1 MQAGYTLK
9 LHKGERGDNVWR
21 YVVKR
26 VLLAMLT
33 LFIIITL
40 TFFLMHAVP
49 GGPFNKEKALSPDVQ
64 KQLEERFHLDKP
76 VGEQFLIYLQNIAHL
91 DFGISLKTGRD
102 ILTTLQ
108 GSIAVSAKLGF
119 FSIIVSLVF
128 GLLLGITAALFRNQW
143 PDRLIILVTTFFV
156 SAPSFVL
163 ASLLLLIVCVKWQLV
178 PVFTIDQPHLL
189 LPVLALAMYPMS
201 YITRLT
207 KSSMLDVLGQ
217 DYIRT
222 ANAKGVAQ
230 RRVLGKHALRNAL
243 LPVITYVGPMT
254 AYTLTGSLVV
264 EKVFTLGGMG
274 QEFIKAIQ
282 ESDYPMIMAVTIL
295 LGSMMVLMTLLSDL
309 LYKAVDPRI
318 TFD

>member
-1 MQAGYTLK
+1 M
-9 LHKGERGDNVWR
+9 WR

-49 GGPFNKEKALSPDVQ
+49 GGPFDKEKALSADVM

-76 VGEQFLIYLQNIAHL
+76 VGEQYLIYLKNISHL
-91 DFGISLKTGRD
+91 DFGISLKTGRE
-102 ILTTLQ
+102 ILTTLK
-108 GSIAVSAKLGF
+108 GSIAVSARLGF
-119 FSIIVSLVF
+119 FSILVSLTF

-143 PDRLIILVTTFFV
+143 PDRVIILVTTFFV

-178 PVFTIDQPHLL
+178 PVFTIDKPHLL

-230 RRVLGKHALRNAL
+230 RWVLVKHALRNAL

-282 ESDYPMIMAVTIL
+282 ESDYPMIMAVTIM
-295 LGSMMVLMTLLSDL
+295 LGFMMVIMTLLSDL
-309 LYKAVDPRI
+309 LYKVVDPRI

>member
-1 MQAGYTLK
+1 
-9 LHKGERGDNVWR
+9 
-21 YVVKR
+21 
-26 VLLAMLT
+26 MLT

-49 GGPFNKEKALSPDVQ
+49 GGPFDKEKALSADVM

-76 VGEQFLIYLQNIAHL
+76 VGEQYLIYLKNISHL
-91 DFGISLKTGRD
+91 DFGISLKTGRE
-102 ILTTLQ
+102 ILTTLK
-108 GSIAVSAKLGF
+108 GSIAVSARLGF
-119 FSIIVSLVF
+119 FSILVSLTF

-143 PDRLIILVTTFFV
+143 PDRVIILVTTFFV

-178 PVFTIDQPHLL
+178 PVFTIDKPHLL

-230 RRVLGKHALRNAL
+230 RWVLVKHALRNAL

-282 ESDYPMIMAVTIL
+282 ESDYPMIMAVTIM
-295 LGSMMVLMTLLSDL
+295 LGFMMVIMTLLSDL
-309 LYKAVDPRI
+309 LYKVVDPRI